1 MPPSPPL
8 CRSRSTSPHN
18 SGRCATSMSS
28 RSSQP
33 SCATATP
40 AHAPSS
46 DSLRVLRKLTISHR
60 CDSYWATCC
69 KYALRNDMMGCM
81 KRGYVRVSTT
91 DQDLALQVDELKA
104 AGCERMYEDKRTGK
118 NADRPGLKRL
128 LREVE
133 PGDVV
138 IVYKLDRMSRSVR
151 DLLNICHDLD
161 GRGVEFRSLND
172 PIDTTTALGRCFFQ
186 MVAVFAE
193 LERSF
198 IVERTTAG

>member
-1 MPPSPPL
+1 
-8 CRSRSTSPHN
+8 
-18 SGRCATSMSS
+18 
-28 RSSQP
+28 
-33 SCATATP
+33 
-40 AHAPSS
+40 
-46 DSLRVLRKLTISHR
+46 
-60 CDSYWATCC
+60 
-69 KYALRNDMMGCM
+69 M

-198 IVERTTAG
+198 IVERTTAGRKVARARGVRFGRKPKLSADQIEMARDLIASGNHTLSSVARSMGVHRATLWRHLEATSPS